1 MNHKLKT
8 RMEMEL
14 RPERALTNKIPPPSS
29 SSFQTSEPPLICGT
43 LFSFSFQGPCESIP
57 KIIPN
62 CYYDYSPEMEDTT
75 ELSLPGWRP
84 LPDNTSWP
92 EALRICPK
100 PWRYQKAEKLGIDP
114 VKAVYNTYGGGG
126 YVAVLGYDAQ
136 TAHSVLGE
144 TMGLGWLDRHTR
156 AVVLEFAAFN
166 INTNLISIAT
176 FIYEMIASGAA
187 YTTMRVDTLELY
199 TTESGAVMFY
209 LICQFLFLAMVLFLF
224 IMMLYHLY
232 RQRFAFFK
240 SVWNMV
246 EFLMIISSITSVMSY
261 MIRSK
266 KILNSIK
273 AIQNNPFEIIHFHS
287 ALNWENWENASIA
300 LAIFMVTVKLLNLIR
315 FNPYVIYLFSSFRQ
329 SVGYQLSYLVFF
341 FIVFNAFVVT
351 GMLLFGGVVPHYSS
365 YLFAVLSQL
374 QFLLGKAVPS
384 AQLREDKPF
393 IGSTFVLS
401 FMIMMTIVLMNMLV
415 SVLNESYADAR
426 ENAESAEELEMA
438 HFIGERF
445 MELFHEEKKRPEL
458 RLFCD
463 DATFVNMCHSD
474 AEPFCLN
481 FKSLLRCTEKR
492 LQKID
497 RRLNVL
503 TRRTE
508 GIDLDYLREEKEFI
522 SLVTSIII
530 SH

>member
-8 RMEMEL
+8 RMEMEF

-29 SSFQTSEPPLICGT
+29 SPFQTSEPPLICGT

-114 VKAVYNTYGGGG
+114 VKAVHNTYGGGG

-209 LICQFLFLAMVLFLF
+209 LICQ
-224 IMMLYHLY
+224 
-232 RQRFAFFK
+232 Q
-240 SVWNMV
+240 WCC
-246 EFLMIISSITSVMSY
+246 SSSLRCCITSTDRGLHFS
-261 MIRSK
+261 
-266 KILNSIK
+266 
-273 AIQNNPFEIIHFHS
+273 NPSGI
-287 ALNWENWENASIA
+287 WW
-300 LAIFMVTVKLLNLIR
+300 
-315 FNPYVIYLFSSFRQ
+315 SS
-329 SVGYQLSYLVFF
+329 
-341 FIVFNAFVVT
+341 
-351 GMLLFGGVVPHYSS
+351 
-365 YLFAVLSQL
+365 
-374 QFLLGKAVPS
+374 
-384 AQLREDKPF
+384 
-393 IGSTFVLS
+393 
-401 FMIMMTIVLMNMLV
+401 
-415 SVLNESYADAR
+415 
-426 ENAESAEELEMA
+426 
-438 HFIGERF
+438 
-445 MELFHEEKKRPEL
+445 
-458 RLFCD
+458 
-463 DATFVNMCHSD
+463 
-474 AEPFCLN
+474 
-481 FKSLLRCTEKR
+481 
-492 LQKID
+492 
-497 RRLNVL
+497 
-503 TRRTE
+503 
-508 GIDLDYLREEKEFI
+508 
-522 SLVTSIII
+522 
-530 SH
+530 